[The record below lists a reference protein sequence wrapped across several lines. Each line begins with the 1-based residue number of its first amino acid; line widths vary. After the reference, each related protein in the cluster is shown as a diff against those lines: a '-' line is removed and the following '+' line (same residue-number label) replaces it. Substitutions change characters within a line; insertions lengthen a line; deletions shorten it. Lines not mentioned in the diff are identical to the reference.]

1 MAHGEA
7 SDESAHVTGIVPVV
21 QMQDGLI
28 AIIERGLFDA
38 LESQNLRVKVIVF
51 LGTAN
56 AEGQMMVTVDM
67 CIHTHGQSSGSVKR
81 IRRSG
86 ATREVGGQRLQFR
99 ITDLGFAKERHGR
112 NATTY
117 HLFYKR
123 CVRSRRSSSA
133 AGRLPL
139 VLDLQRN
146 GPWLRGTERRNCPAT
161 LFYADLMWVPRISS

>member
-1 MAHGEA
+1 MMGAARPLLVASSAALARLTPRVAHGEA
-7 SDESAHVTGIVPVV
+7 SDESADVTGIVPVV

-28 AIIERGLFDA
+28 AIIERGLLDA

-86 ATREVGGQRLQFR
+86 
-99 ITDLGFAKERHGR
+99 
-112 NATTY
+112 
-117 HLFYKR
+117 
-123 CVRSRRSSSA
+123 
-133 AGRLPL
+133 
-139 VLDLQRN
+139 
-146 GPWLRGTERRNCPAT
+146 LRAR
-161 LFYADLMWVPRISS
+161 